1 MAINL
6 AYDVALEAALAAA
19 LAAAHYLASC
29 FAFCDFSGYVGFGV
43 FVVSHT
49 DDGDP
54 VERGISLAVAASV
67 QSHAVCLAAGRRD
80 RTDTTQLGQ
89 GCLGFDPLGIITNED
104 QHLGDGLR
112 RDAM

>member
-1 MAINL
+1 MAMNL
-6 AYDVALEAALAAA
+6 AYDVALEAA
-19 LAAAHYLASC
+19 HYLAPC
-29 FAFCDFSGYVGFGV
+29 FAFCGSSGYIGFGF

-80 RTDTTQLGQ
+80 RTDATQLGQ